1 MNVTSLLEPK
11 YDESYGAQPIP
22 EPEEGGEYYDT
33 NYQGDYVQN
42 DGFNELD
49 VPVEGYEEMAQ
60 MDGANYG
67 GHGHIPNGQMMPM
80 PMPMP
85 NGQMHG
91 QMPNGQMLHYQPQGV
106 QSEGQARP
114 CDSCDILFDI
124 CFMIIMMNRHTRMA
138 YI

>member
-11 YDESYGAQPIP
+11 YDESYGAQPIA
-22 EPEEGGEYYDT
+22 EPEEAEYYDG

-42 DGFNELD
+42 DGFDELD
-49 VPVEGYEEMAQ
+49 GPVEGYEEMAQ

-80 PMPMP
+80 P

-91 QMPNGQMLHYQPQGV
+91 QMPGQMLHYQPQGI

-114 CDSCDILFDI
+114 
-124 CFMIIMMNRHTRMA
+124 
-138 YI
+138 

>member
-11 YDESYGAQPIP
+11 YDESYGAQPIA
-22 EPEEGGEYYDT
+22 EPEEAEYYDG

-42 DGFNELD
+42 DGFDELD
-49 VPVEGYEEMAQ
+49 GPVEGYEEMAQ

-80 PMPMP
+80 P

-91 QMPNGQMLHYQPQGV
+91 QMPGQMLHYQPQGI

-114 CDSCDILFDI
+114 WVFHWKPTAACGLKYFE
-124 CFMIIMMNRHTRMA
+124 RA
-138 YI
+138 